1 VKPDTHI
8 KAIFFGIGISKSKDD
23 YIIYNDVIEFFNTI
37 NKIPYEVDKL
47 FWLVGNGQFYRE
59 EPAIKIK
66 TNHNLF
72 INRVKNKFGNSI
84 S

>member
-66 TNHNLF
+66 TNRNLF